1 MKKTENIKPIIKFN
15 NGSGAVLCNK
25 CNKIIK
31 NNLTKEEF
39 DGGTKLLY
47 CNNCIEIIV
56 NTFPIKSEFGFT
68 TKEQEKLLKLFPNIN
83 KEKYDN
89 ALMGITCMMIDNQI
103 IVYHCDI
110 ITALKCGT
118 QNRNIK
124 HYEWD

>member
-15 NGSGAVLCNK
+15 NGVGAVLCNK

-31 NNLTKEEF
+31 NNFTKEEF

-47 CNNCIEIIV
+47 CNNCIETIV
-56 NTFPIKSEFGFT
+56 NTFPTRSKLGFT

-83 KEKYDN
+83 KEKYND
-89 ALMGITCMMIDNQI
+89 ALMGITCTI
-103 IVYHCDI
+103 IHEEPVIYHCDI